1 MYSQPLP
8 PRGGADDGDD
18 KEKRPP
24 TGSSSH
30 PHHGTPHGLLLHPS
44 RDALRSRVGAIA
56 THASQVTR
64 RRRISL
70 NIAVMATLA
79 LYVAVELARYVF
91 AGEHCDA
98 LPASAPVAILL
109 VGSVRDVNATHCG
122 AATHVIAPLR
132 RRGHRVSLFFAVDE
146 EEEEDAAAAGRRTEK
161 GAEKAMEGIRRRRAR
176 SRALF
181 GEEDA
186 IVAPSSSIPPSS
198 VAAALERVRREHDL
212 DHVEVIPTA
221 PTPTPSA
228 CVAAL
233 DARVNGPQPVVSSS
247 TGARGIAPNS
257 VAASRRRDAVA
268 TVRKHLSRYRAR
280 KIADDARVRRERAT
294 GVAFAWV
301 VLARPD
307 VAFADDLPIDRAC
320 VVPGGRRVNVPW
332 FHGRGGVND
341 RFMMGPPEGAAEY
354 LSLYDQLC
362 PDDVDGDDA
371 DDVRFRKAAAKIPTG
386 VDSSERMYA
395 WHMRRRHVKARSV
408 SHWSPYD
415 RVVRVVHAV
424 PRGRTFLPGVCFS
437 PPAPR
442 FQSRH
447 TSAPFNSV

>member
-1 MYSQPLP
+1 MRVLVRVVMRRREAVKKVGAGYGGRTEDRRPRPRVVARCPSTATMYSQPLP

-228 CVAAL
+228 CVAAGRL
-233 DARVNGPQPVVSSS
+233 IVDGRARDR
-247 TGARGIAPNS
+247 AKLRRG
-257 VAASRRRDAVA
+257 VAASRRRRDGPEAPLPVPRA
-268 TVRKHLSRYRAR
+268 EDRGRRAR
-280 KIADDARVRRERAT
+280 QARARDRRRLRVGRPRASRRRVR
-294 GVAFAWV
+294 G
-301 VLARPD
+301 
-307 VAFADDLPIDRAC
+307 
-320 VVPGGRRVNVPW
+320 
-332 FHGRGGVND
+332 
-341 RFMMGPPEGAAEY
+341 
-354 LSLYDQLC
+354 
-362 PDDVDGDDA
+362 
-371 DDVRFRKAAAKIPTG
+371 
-386 VDSSERMYA
+386 
-395 WHMRRRHVKARSV
+395 
-408 SHWSPYD
+408 
-415 RVVRVVHAV
+415 
-424 PRGRTFLPGVCFS
+424 
-437 PPAPR
+437 
-442 FQSRH
+442 
-447 TSAPFNSV
+447 